1 MLFDSDPNSR
11 VAELARRWGV
21 AVDRSVDTPTSVI
34 AFGHQG
40 AEAVVLKVVKEPGDE
55 WRSGDVLRAFDGRGV
70 VPLLEQVDGAV
81 LLARLDPGTSLVEV
95 VHRGDDAAAT
105 AILCDVIAAMS
116 PRDPPASCPTA
127 RDWAQGF
134 GRYAMSGDTQ
144 VPPNLVALAQRMF
157 LTLCDSQRESRLLHG
172 DLQHSNVLYDRDR
185 GWVAIDPKGVIGELE
200 YEVGAAL
207 RNPVEFPHLIGDTV
221 TLERRIATF
230 VSRLAL
236 DRRRAIGWG
245 FAQAVLSAI
254 WEVEDGHVLGATN
267 QALILATALR
277 PLLDEP

>member
-1 MLFDSDPNSR
+1 MLFNSDANGR

-34 AFGHQG
+34 AFGHHG

-55 WRSGDVLRAFDGRGV
+55 WRSGNVLRAFGGRGV
-70 VPLLEQVDGAV
+70 VPLLEEIDGAV

-95 VHRGDDAAAT
+95 VNRGDDAAAT

-134 GRYAMSGDTQ
+134 GRYAMNGDTQ
-144 VPPNLVALAQRMF
+144 VPPNLVALAQHTF
-157 LTLCDSQRESRLLHG
+157 LTLCDSQRDSRLLHG

-207 RNPVEFPHLIGDTV
+207 RNPVEFPDLIGDTV

-230 VSRLAL
+230 VSRLGL
-236 DRRRAIGWG
+236 DRRRTIGWG
-245 FAQAVLSAI
+245 FGQAVLSAI

-267 QALILATALR
+267 PALILATALR